1 MNFIHV
7 VRKYMPGHILAYT
20 ASLLL
25 GILAQAVVLLQPQL
39 SGALIDGVQQHKAIV
54 LIAVQ
59 LGILF
64 ILGAVLTAIQ
74 QAILG
79 TIGEKSLYSI
89 RNSMVDKFF
98 RMSLLDREQKPPAW
112 YSQRVSNDAALIKSV
127 PSQFLSLVQGII
139 LIVGSGACLVWL
151 DPIFFVIVLI
161 PACFSISLM
170 LIATKP
176 VKKLQNNLQNA
187 TMDMTSTVQEAA
199 ASMRTLEAYN
209 SIDPEKKTRYMP

>member
-89 RNSMVDKFF
+89 RNSRPIGTK
-98 RMSLLDREQKPPAW
+98 
-112 YSQRVSNDAALIKSV
+112 RVVLGSV
-127 PSQFLSLVQGII
+127 CGFGCVLVRVWCWGI
-139 LIVGSGACLVWL
+139 
-151 DPIFFVIVLI
+151 
-161 PACFSISLM
+161 
-170 LIATKP
+170 
-176 VKKLQNNLQNA
+176 
-187 TMDMTSTVQEAA
+187 
-199 ASMRTLEAYN
+199 
-209 SIDPEKKTRYMP
+209 

>member
-79 TIGEKSLYSI
+79 TIGEKSLYS
-89 RNSMVDKFF
+89 
-98 RMSLLDREQKPPAW
+98 
-112 YSQRVSNDAALIKSV
+112 
-127 PSQFLSLVQGII
+127 
-139 LIVGSGACLVWL
+139 
-151 DPIFFVIVLI
+151 
-161 PACFSISLM
+161 
-170 LIATKP
+170 
-176 VKKLQNNLQNA
+176 
-187 TMDMTSTVQEAA
+187 
-199 ASMRTLEAYN
+199 
-209 SIDPEKKTRYMP
+209 